1 MKKLFIS
8 LIIVASSFVS
18 WGQDVIIKEKT
29 TIDFSLSID
38 ETHDKSIFVYGAL
51 YTENGK
57 PITPTTAKFSDD
69 KPCFD
74 TFVTSDFAIGEY
86 KMLSRS
92 VYFIDKPI
100 TFFSDSL
107 LLCIPFLKRTFPSYT
122 ITEVKPKSYKAEG
135 TTMAPSFIFSEEII
149 HPLEVENEYQ
159 QKILDNYGE
168 LEIGGVVYYP
178 NKMSYRSCKE
188 FSRVMMRKTNAYSVV
203 VKFYY
208 QLNSTNSIV
217 QEYAISGMYN
227 LPPSFVGGG
236 KLLLEKV
243 KENVLEVSK
252 DINEL

>member
-1 MKKLFIS
+1 MKKLFIPLIIFTSS
-8 LIIVASSFVS
+8 LISLA
-18 WGQDVIIKEKT
+18 QDVIIKEKRS
-29 TIDFSLSID
+29 IDFSLSID
-38 ETHDKSIFVYGAL
+38 ETRERSVFVYGAL

-57 PITPTTAKFSDD
+57 PITPSTASFSED
-69 KPCFD
+69 KACFD
-74 TFVTSDFAIGEY
+74 SFVTPDFEVGEY

-92 VYFIDKPI
+92 VYFIEKPI
-100 TFFSDSL
+100 NFFSDSL
-107 LLCIPFLKRTFPSYT
+107 LLCVPYLQKTFPSYT

-135 TTMAPSFIFSEEII
+135 TTMAPSFTFSEEVIN
-149 HPLEVENEYQ
+149 PLEVEDEYK

-188 FSRVMMRKTNAYSVV
+188 FSRVMMRKTNAYTVV

-208 QLNSTNSIV
+208 QLNSSKSIV
-217 QEYAISGMYN
+217 QEYTISGMYN

-236 KLLLEKV
+236 GLLLAKV